1 MSEGEFVT
9 VHVRVLDRHLGRS
22 ARKAAGDGST
32 SAPVPDP
39 KVKDHELGL
48 LHLRTRVGLALEPIS
63 HPLLTTRWAKGH
75 GTLELGW
82 KFVAEQQQEAGG
94 IVGKER
100 ESELLNAPAA
110 LLY

>member
-22 ARKAAGDGST
+22 PRKAAGDGST
-32 SAPVPDP
+32 PAPVPEP

-48 LHLRTRVGLALEPIS
+48 LHLRARVGLALEPIS

-75 GTLELGW
+75 GTLDLGW
-82 KFVAEQQQEAGG
+82 KFVAEQEAGG

-100 ESELLNAPAA
+100 SESELLIAPAA